1 MNKPAETVVHA
12 TGSQD
17 RSETSLGELARL
29 FLKLGTIAF
38 GGPAAHI
45 AMMEE
50 EVVRRRRWLDHE
62 RFLDLLGATNL
73 IPGPN
78 STEMAIHIGLV
89 RAGWRGLVVAGSCF
103 ILPAML
109 IVWILASLYVR
120 YGSLP
125 EATFLLYGIKPVIIA
140 IVVQALWGLG
150 KSAVKGPLTA
160 LIGAAVMVLFFL
172 GTNEIFLLFAAGFV
186 AMAVEN
192 LWRRWKQGTRALIAL
207 PILFSMFFGSVD
219 ASSAIAMTPVVPVSL
234 MKLTLFFLKIGSV
247 LFGSGYVL
255 LAFLRADLVDRWH
268 WLTDQQLLDAIAIG
282 QFTPG
287 PVFTTATF
295 VGYVVAGSSGAILAT
310 IGIFLPA
317 FVFVLISSPFIPK
330 LRSSPWAS
338 GFLDGVD
345 VASLGLMAAVTWQLG
360 QAAVIDWF
368 TAVLALISAVLVF
381 RLKINSA
388 WLVLGGGIIG
398 LLSKLLSA
406 T

>member
-1 MNKPAETVVHA
+1 MSEESRPSIEDSEP
-12 TGSQD
+12 SQ
-17 RSETSLGELARL
+17 TTLGELARL

-45 AMMEE
+45 SMMEE
-50 EVVRRRRWLDHE
+50 EVVRRRRWLDHD

-78 STEMAIHIGLV
+78 STEMAIHVGLV
-89 RAGWRGLVVAGSCF
+89 RGSWKGLVVAGSCF

-109 IVWILASLYVR
+109 IVWGLAALYVR

-125 EATFLLYGIKPVIIA
+125 KATFLLYGIKPVIIA
-140 IVVQALWGLG
+140 IVIQALWGLG

-160 LIGAAVMVLFFL
+160 VIGVAVLVSFFF
-172 GTNEIFLLFAAGFV
+172 GFDEILLLFAAGFIAMAVKNFSQRWEQGTFKTLGVLPIWLSAVSEVGSATV
-186 AMAVEN
+186 AMAPTV
-192 LWRRWKQGTRALIAL
+192 
-207 PILFSMFFGSVD
+207 PI
-219 ASSAIAMTPVVPVSL
+219 SL
-234 MKLTLFFLKIGSV
+234 MTLTLFFLKIGSV

-255 LAFLRADLVDRWH
+255 LAFLRADLVEHWH
-268 WLTDQQLLDAIAIG
+268 WLGDQQLLDAVAIG

-295 VGYVVAGSSGAILAT
+295 IGYVIAGSPGAVLAT

-317 FVFVLISSPFIPK
+317 FVFVLITSPFIPK
-330 LRSSPWAS
+330 IRKSPWAS
-338 GFLDGVD
+338 GFLDGVN

-360 QAAVIDWF
+360 RAAVIDWL
-368 TAVLALISAVLVF
+368 TAALALISAVLVF
-381 RLKINSA
+381 RVKINSA
-388 WLVLGGGIIG
+388 WLVVGGGVIG
-398 LLSKLLSA
+398 LGSKLLFG

>member
-1 MNKPAETVVHA
+1 MRA
-12 TGSQD
+12 
-17 RSETSLGELARL
+17 SLSELARL
-29 FLKLGTIAF
+29 FLKLGTTAF

-62 RFLDLLGATNL
+62 RFLDLFGATNL

-89 RAGWRGLVVAGSCF
+89 QAGWRGLIVAGTCF

-109 IVWILASLYVR
+109 IVWLLASLYVR

-125 EATFLLYGIKPVIIA
+125 EATSLLYGIKPVIIA

-150 KSAVKGPLTA
+150 KSAVKGPLTGV
-160 LIGAAVMVLFFL
+160 IGAAVVVLFFL
-172 GTNEIFLLFAAGFV
+172 GVNEIVLLFVAGFMAMAIKNLWSSWKHGSLEAVGLLPLWILSASAAG
-186 AMAVEN
+186 
-192 LWRRWKQGTRALIAL
+192 
-207 PILFSMFFGSVD
+207 
-219 ASSAIAMTPVVPVSL
+219 SSAATVTTTIPVSL
-234 MKLTLFFLKIGSV
+234 LKMTLFFLKIGSI

-268 WLTDQQLLDAIAIG
+268 WVTDQQLLDAVAIG

-295 VGYVVAGSSGAILAT
+295 IGYVVAGSPGAVLAT
-310 IGIFLPA
+310 IGIFLPS
-317 FVFVLISSPFIPK
+317 FVFVMASSPLIPR
-330 LRSSPWAS
+330 LRRSPWAA
-338 GFLDGVD
+338 GFLDGVN

-360 QAAVIDWF
+360 HAALIDGF
-368 TAVLALISAVLVF
+368 TAVLALISGVLVF
-381 RLKINSA
+381 RLKINSV
-388 WLVLGGGIIG
+388 WLVLGGGLGG
-398 LLSKLLSA
+398 LVWKLLLA
-406 T
+406 A

>member
-1 MNKPAETVVHA
+1 MNEQADTVVCPR
-12 TGSQD
+12 GNQE
-17 RSETSLGELARL
+17 RLETSLGELARL
-29 FLKLGTIAF
+29 FLTLGTIAF

-45 AMMEE
+45 AMMEDE
-50 EVVRRRRWLDHE
+50 IVKRRRWLDHQQ
-62 RFLDLLGATNL
+62 FLDLLGATNL

-89 RAGWRGLVVAGSCF
+89 RAGWQGLIVAGSCF

-109 IVWILASLYVR
+109 IVWVLAALYVR

-125 EATFLLYGIKPVIIA
+125 EVTFLLYGIKPVIIA

-150 KSAVKGPLTA
+150 KSAVKGTLTA
-160 LIGAAVMVLFFL
+160 LVGVTVMVLFFR
-172 GTNEIFLLFAAGFV
+172 GMNEILLLFAAGFIT
-186 AMAVEN
+186 MAIEN
-192 LWRRWKQGTRALIAL
+192 LWRGWKQKTHSVVGFS
-207 PILFSMFFGSVD
+207 ILFSVSAEV
-219 ASSAIAMTPVVPVSL
+219 SSSIALTATVPVSL
-234 MKLTLFFLKIGSV
+234 LKLTLFFLKIGSV

-295 VGYVVAGSSGAILAT
+295 IGYVIAGSPGAILAT
-310 IGIFLPA
+310 VGIFLPA
-317 FVFVLISSPFIPK
+317 FVFVAISSPFIPK
-330 LRSSPWAS
+330 LRSSSWAS
-338 GFLDGVD
+338 GFLDGVN
-345 VASLGLMAAVTWQLG
+345 VASLGLMTAVTLQLG
-360 QAAVIDWF
+360 RAAVIDWF

-381 RLKINSA
+381 RIKINSA
-388 WLVLGGGIIG
+388 WLVLGGGLIG
-398 LLSKLLSA
+398 LASKLLA

>member
-1 MNKPAETVVHA
+1 MSEPSERVVDPRKNE
-12 TGSQD
+12 D

-29 FLKLGTIAF
+29 FLKLGTIGF

-45 AMMEE
+45 AMMED
-50 EVVRRRRWLDHE
+50 EVVKRRRWLDHQT
-62 RFLDLLGATNL
+62 FLDLLGATNL

-78 STEMAIHIGLV
+78 STELAIHIGLV
-89 RAGWRGLVVAGSCF
+89 RAGWKGLVVAGSCF

-109 IVWILASLYVR
+109 IVWGLAAIYVK

-140 IVVQALWGLG
+140 IVVHALWGLG
-150 KSAVKGPLTA
+150 KSAVKGLLTG
-160 LIGAAVMVLFFL
+160 LVGAAVMLLFFL
-172 GTNEIFLLFAAGFV
+172 GMNEILLLFAAGFV
-186 AMAVEN
+186 VMILEN
-192 LWRRWKQGTRALIAL
+192 LWRNWKQGTLNILGAL
-207 PILFSMFFGSVD
+207 PLWVSSVSV
-219 ASSAIAMTPVVPVSL
+219 ATGAPMAATPAIPVTL
-234 MKLTLFFLKIGSV
+234 LKLTLFFLKIGSV

-295 VGYVVAGSSGAILAT
+295 IGYVIAGSPGAVLAT
-310 IGIFLPA
+310 LGIFLPS
-317 FVFVLISSPFIPK
+317 FVFVMASSPLIPR
-330 LRSSPWAS
+330 LRRSSWAS
-338 GFLDGVD
+338 GFLDGVN

-360 QAAVIDWF
+360 RAAVIDWF

-381 RLKINSA
+381 CLKINSA
-388 WLVLGGGIIG
+388 WLVLGGGVIG
-398 LLSKLLSA
+398 LVSKVWFAS
-406 T
+406 